1 MPRNRLQSVLPALLL
16 MLLGSAPVQA
26 RPDQTDKFA
35 GPSSPDPATLLDV
48 RTDPA
53 RSRKL
58 IPASAR
64 RYAHAKRLLGQGKP
78 AQALKALRGSRGD
91 LLADREALL
100 KGDALLALGSKAQA
114 KKAYLRALQNAQI
127 KSVAIGAA
135 RGLVNV
141 LGQLGEREQQ
151 LLYVDALLAER
162 GIPRRPSLVF
172 QRAQVLNALGR
183 DEDAA
188 SAYWRILLD
197 FPKASVAKLA
207 KKKLAR
213 LRAKGVETPATN
225 DRLELARIRNLISSS
240 AYAEAQRAM
249 DALAKKSRRL
259 REDIELERAHI
270 FRRRR
275 LKSQERRVL
284 KGLLKTG
291 LSGRTEA
298 KVLARLGRLA
308 MSRDD
313 DQTAIA
319 YFDRLREK
327 YPSDRETVEGQY
339 LAGWIPYNAGNYEE
353 ATRRMLEF
361 ADEHPRSKRRTEAL
375 WYAGWAAYLAKRDGR
390 ARRSFEQLLE
400 EHPNSSLAPHARYW
414 IGRIRQRNNEL
425 DKAKQEYREVLKRA
439 PLSYYGFW
447 SMERLAELGEKTV
460 LTPPPPVPP
469 PARIRRVVE
478 MLGPS
483 RPILIDRAVALHAA
497 DMKNEALEELSASAR
512 YLRRGRDTRGRTMV
526 ADLLHRLGAHNLAFR
541 VAILIAQDGGDLVSG
556 EPYAWR
562 AWRHAYPRAFEQD
575 VVSAS
580 ERHHVDDEF
589 ILSIMRTESHFR
601 PWVRSRVGAR
611 GLMQLMP
618 KTAARIGRIAKGG
631 RSHAA
636 RYKLPPSNIWLGT
649 WYLGN
654 LLERYGNNL
663 GMAAGAYNAG
673 PSAMDE
679 WVAKFQGMPFDEFV
693 ERIPYRETRRYTR
706 RVLETYMVYRLLK
719 GEKPIELATVV
730 KPIEPPEGSVRF

>member
-1 MPRNRLQSVLPALLL
+1 MPRRRPHLLPTTLLIL
-16 MLLGSAPVQA
+16 IGSAPAQA
-26 RPDQTDKFA
+26 RPNQTDKTSA
-35 GPSSPDPATLLDV
+35 PASV
-48 RTDPA
+48 DPA
-53 RSRKL
+53 RVLDVQTLPARSKKL

-78 AQALKALRGSRGD
+78 AQALEALKGSKGD

-100 KGDALLALGSKAQA
+100 RGDALLALGSKKQA
-114 KKAYLRALQNAQI
+114 KQAYLRALEKAQI
-127 KSVAIGAA
+127 KSVSIGAA

-141 LGQLGEREQQ
+141 LGQLDERDLQ
-151 LLYVDALLAER
+151 LLYLDALLAER
-162 GIPRRPSLVF
+162 GIPRRPSLVY
-172 QRAQVLNALGR
+172 QRAQVLDALGR
-183 DEDAA
+183 RDEAA

-197 FPKASVAKLA
+197 FPKASVASHASRALE
-207 KKKLAR
+207 R
-213 LRAKGVETPATN
+213 LKRKGVDIPATN
-225 DRLELARIRNLISSS
+225 ARLELARIRNLVSSS
-240 AYAEAQRAM
+240 AYRDAERAM
-249 DALAKKSRRL
+249 EALANKVPAL
-259 REDIELERAHI
+259 REEIELERAHMY
-270 FRRRR
+270 RRRR
-275 LKSQERRVL
+275 LKGEERRVL
-284 KGLLKTG
+284 EGLLKGG

-308 MSRDD
+308 MSRDED
-313 DQTAIA
+313 DKAIA

-327 YPSDRETVEGQY
+327 YPADRETVEAQY
-339 LAGWIPYNAGNYEE
+339 LAGWIPYNAGNYDE

-375 WYAGWAAYLAKRDGR
+375 WFAGWSAYLAKKDGR

-400 EHPNSSLAPHARYW
+400 EHPESSLAPHARYW
-414 IGRIRQRNNEL
+414 IGRIHHRNKAL
-425 DKAKQEYREVLKRA
+425 DRAKQEYREVLKLA

-447 SMERLAELGEKTV
+447 SMERLAELGEETV
-460 LTPPPPVPP
+460 LTPPPPVAP

-478 MLGPS
+478 MLGSS
-483 RPILIDRAVALHAA
+483 RPILIDRAIALHAA

-512 YLRRGRDTRGRTMV
+512 YLRRGRDYRGRTMV

-562 AWRHAYPRAFEQD
+562 AWRHAYPRAFETD
-575 VVSAS
+575 VLSAS
-580 ERHHVDDEF
+580 KQHEVDDEL

-618 KTAARIGRIAKGG
+618 NTAKRIGRIAKGG

-636 RYKLPPSNIWLGT
+636 RYKNPRSNVWLGT

-654 LLERYGNNL
+654 LLERYDANL

-673 PSAMDE
+673 PSAMDD
-679 WVAKFQGMPFDEFV
+679 WVKRFQGMPFDEFV

-719 GEKPIELATVV
+719 GEKPFKLANVV
-730 KPIEPPEGSVRF
+730 KAIDPPEGSVRF